1 MQMIYGRII
10 HKIEIDIFVKKLI
23 SIIFKFFNYYFL
35 ISNRN
40 LENDILKLKLI
51 KKS

>member
-1 MQMIYGRII
+1 MIYGRII
-10 HKIEIDIFVKKLI
+10 HKIEIDIFCEKI
-23 SIIFKFFNYYFL
+23 NFNYKFFNYYFL